1 MTLDK
6 EQTALYRKTMD
17 QAKNQLDGVDSE
29 MEEELEKTRAALVD
43 LQETKKLIQKIYECT
58 AVILGV
64 DAELKEQDSVE
75 TTVTKTALL
84 EGFQ

>member
-29 MEEELEKTRAALVD
+29 MEEELEKARVALVD
-43 LQETKKLIQKIYECT
+43 LQESKKLFKQIYEST

-64 DAELKEQDSVE
+64 DAELKEEDSVE
-75 TTVTKTALL
+75 TAVTKTALL